1 MSYTFVAEPPFSQYR
16 KGHPPD
22 TPRPLT
28 QPAPPADTPRT
39 TTRTA
44 EKYARLKDVL
54 DTLERW
60 TTIPVNLRDGV
71 YIQTLGNSLEDIKE
85 KILDSPFISNDGV
98 SLWVT
103 RPSVSSK
110 HLDLTAQDL
119 ATLYLI
125 DQLVESIQNV

>member
-1 MSYTFVAEPPFSQYR
+1 MSYSFVAEPPFSPYR
-16 KGHPPD
+16 KGHFPATPRPHVPPAPPTD
-22 TPRPLT
+22 TPRS
-28 QPAPPADTPRT
+28 

-71 YIQTLGNSLEDIKE
+71 YIQTLVNSLEDIRE
-85 KILDSPFISNDGV
+85 KILDSPFLSNDGV
-98 SLWVT
+98 CLWVT

-110 HLDLTAQDL
+110 HLGLTAQDF
-119 ATLYLI
+119 AALYLMGI
-125 DQLVESIQNV
+125 TNN